1 MSPQCSASVDPVS
14 SFHTNLST
22 LFNSKH
28 ADLELSSLK
37 HLLTVIEFRKECV
50 KLLNKQS
57 VFKISRAGKE
67 EAELC
72 GQYLESYEIYKSQ
85 KQHVICLTS

>member
-28 ADLELSSLK
+28 ADVELSSQK
-37 HLLTVIEFRKECV
+37 HLLIVIDFRKERV
-50 KLLNKQS
+50 KLLNKQG
-57 VFKISRAGKE
+57 VFKTSLVVKE
-67 EAELC
+67 VAELC
-72 GQYLESYEIYKSQ
+72 GQYLESYKI
-85 KQHVICLTS
+85 